1 MPSFV
6 NPAGLWALLGIPA
19 VLLIHFLQR
28 KAQSFPV
35 STLFLLEKTHRE
47 ANIGRKF
54 DRLTN
59 SIPLWM
65 QLLAVL
71 LITWLMTEPRFPM
84 ERSTQRIA
92 IVLDSSASMSVSKEF
107 IITSLAEQLPPLKG
121 FASDVEYTVLESIPG
136 KPRIYAGKSTEDL
149 LAALKAWQ
157 PLAPLTDPTLALRL
171 ARSLVSRDGIV
182 LFVTDTPVEGMPF
195 DARLLAAGKKIGNC
209 GFTGVAFDEKDGT
222 LVWRATLQ
230 NYADEEITRTWQ
242 IDSGN
247 GQLSPPRSITL
258 EPRSLLTLQANF
270 PSKSERIKLILS
282 ADQFPLDDTLHLVRP
297 NPKQLFLSTAAPLEA
312 LSKKILRSIEN
323 MQPVGTQAA
332 DLSLISYDPLD
343 PVLAEGNAVIF
354 SNDATQGGQY
364 LAGGLIATQH
374 PLMNGI
380 NWQSLLI
387 RETISLEIRANDEV
401 LLRQAERPLILLRNA
416 PATAIQ
422 AASQQLLFNF
432 DPRLSNIDTQPAL
445 IVCLLRFAEQIRSK
459 KIAKSQE
466 NWECGQPINIA
477 IKPSTAALFLDR
489 LDAQGK
495 TLASQSIA
503 PNQPLFAPA
512 EPGFYQVR
520 QGEEILVTSAA
531 CFADTREADF
541 SLCASENQ
549 LTDAQTN
556 TVQAHSSGD
565 PFYHYWIIL
574 LLLLLIASWIFIK
587 ERKAVVA

>member
-282 ADQFPLDDTLHLVRP
+282 ADDFPLDDTLHLVRP

>member
-209 GFTGVAFDEKDGT
+209 GFTGVAFEEKDGT
-222 LVWRATLQ
+222 LLWRATLQ

-531 CFADTREADF
+531 YFADTREADF

>member
-1 MPSFV
+1 MPSFA

-19 VLLIHFLQR
+19 ILLIHFLQR

-47 ANIGRKF
+47 ANTGRNF

-84 ERSTQRIA
+84 ARSTQRIA
-92 IVLDSSASMSVSKEF
+92 IVLDSSASMSVSKEL

-121 FASDVEYTVLESIPG
+121 FATEVEYTVLESLPG
-136 KPRIYAGKSTEDL
+136 KPRIYAGKSTEEL
-149 LAALKAWQ
+149 LAALKEWQ

-171 ARSLVSRDGIV
+171 ASSLVSRDGIV
-182 LFVTDTPVEGMPF
+182 LFVTDTPVESLPF
-195 DARLLAAGKKIGNC
+195 DARLLAAGEKIGNC
-209 GFTGVAFDEKDGT
+209 GFTGVAFEEKDGT
-222 LVWRATLQ
+222 LLWRATLQ
-230 NYADEEITRTWQ
+230 NYSDEEITRTWQ

-247 GQLSPPRSITL
+247 GQLSPPKSITL

-282 ADQFPLDDTLHLVRP
+282 ADDFPLDDTLHLVRP
-297 NPKQLFLSTAAPLEA
+297 APKQLYLSTAEPLEA
-312 LSKKILRSIEN
+312 LGKKILRSIEN
-323 MQPVGTQAA
+323 MQPVGTQTA
-332 DLSLISYDPLD
+332 DLSLVSYDPLD
-343 PVLAEGNAVIF
+343 PVLPEGNAVIF

-364 LAGGLIATQH
+364 LAGGIIATQH

-380 NWQSLLI
+380 NWQALLI
-387 RETISLEIRANDEV
+387 RETISLEIRPNDEV
-401 LLRQAERPLILLRNA
+401 LLRQADRPLILLRST
-416 PATAIQ
+416 PATATQ

-445 IVCLLRFAEQIRSK
+445 IVCLLRFAEQIRTK
-459 KIAKSQE
+459 KVAKSQE
-466 NWECGQPINIA
+466 NWECAQPINIA
-477 IKPSTAALFLDR
+477 IKTSAAPLFLDQ

-495 TLASQSIA
+495 TLASRAIDAS
-503 PNQPLFAPA
+503 QPLFAPE

-531 CFADTREADF
+531 YFADTREADF

-556 TVQAHSSGD
+556 AVQAHSIGD

-574 LLLLLIASWIFIK
+574 LLVLLLASWIFIK

>member
-209 GFTGVAFDEKDGT
+209 GFTGVAFEEKDST
-222 LVWRATLQ
+222 LLWRATLQ

-387 RETISLEIRANDEV
+387 RETISLEIRSSDEV

-416 PATAIQ
+416 PATATQ

-459 KIAKSQE
+459 KIDKSQE
-466 NWECGQPINIA
+466 NWECAQPINIA

-531 CFADTREADF
+531 YFADTREADF
-541 SLCASENQ
+541 SFCASENQ

>member
-209 GFTGVAFDEKDGT
+209 GFTGVAFEEKDGT

-531 CFADTREADF
+531 YFADTREADF

>member
-1 MPSFV
+1 
-6 NPAGLWALLGIPA
+6 
-19 VLLIHFLQR
+19 
-28 KAQSFPV
+28 
-35 STLFLLEKTHRE
+35 
-47 ANIGRKF
+47 
-54 DRLTN
+54 
-59 SIPLWM
+59 
-65 QLLAVL
+65 
-71 LITWLMTEPRFPM
+71 
-84 ERSTQRIA
+84 
-92 IVLDSSASMSVSKEF
+92 
-107 IITSLAEQLPPLKG
+107 
-121 FASDVEYTVLESIPG
+121 
-136 KPRIYAGKSTEDL
+136 
-149 LAALKAWQ
+149 
-157 PLAPLTDPTLALRL
+157 
-171 ARSLVSRDGIV
+171 V

-209 GFTGVAFDEKDGT
+209 GFTGVAFEEKDST
-222 LVWRATLQ
+222 LLWRATLQ

-416 PATAIQ
+416 PATATQ

-466 NWECGQPINIA
+466 NWECAQPINIA

-531 CFADTREADF
+531 YFADTREADF

>member
-65 QLLAVL
+65 QLIAVL

-209 GFTGVAFDEKDGT
+209 GFTGVAFEEKDGT
-222 LVWRATLQ
+222 LLWRATLQ

-416 PATAIQ
+416 PATATQ

-466 NWECGQPINIA
+466 NWECAQPINIA

-531 CFADTREADF
+531 YFADTREADF

>member
-209 GFTGVAFDEKDGT
+209 GFTGVAFEEKDGT
-222 LVWRATLQ
+222 LLWRATLQ

-282 ADQFPLDDTLHLVRP
+282 ADDFPLDDTLHLVRP

-531 CFADTREADF
+531 YFADTREADF

>member
-47 ANIGRKF
+47 ANTGRKF

-65 QLLAVL
+65 HLLAVL

-121 FASDVEYTVLESIPG
+121 FASDVEYTVLESIPD

-209 GFTGVAFDEKDGT
+209 GFTGVAFEEKDGT
-222 LVWRATLQ
+222 LLWRATLQ

-387 RETISLEIRANDEV
+387 RETISLEIHANDEV

-416 PATAIQ
+416 PATATQ

-466 NWECGQPINIA
+466 NWECAQPINIA

-520 QGEEILVTSAA
+520 HGEEILVTSAA
-531 CFADTREADF
+531 YFADTREADF
-541 SLCASENQ
+541 SFCASENQ

>member
-282 ADQFPLDDTLHLVRP
+282 ADDFPLDDTLHLVRP

-416 PATAIQ
+416 PGTAIQ

-531 CFADTREADF
+531 YFADTREADF

>member
-54 DRLTN
+54 DRLTK

-466 NWECGQPINIA
+466 NWECGQPLNIA

-531 CFADTREADF
+531 YFADTREADF

-574 LLLLLIASWIFIK
+574 LLLLLIASWMFIK

>member
-466 NWECGQPINIA
+466 NWECGQPLNIA

-531 CFADTREADF
+531 YFADTREADF

>member
-1 MPSFV
+1 MPSFA

-19 VLLIHFLQR
+19 ILLIHFLQR

-47 ANIGRKF
+47 ANTGRNF

-84 ERSTQRIA
+84 ARSTQRIA
-92 IVLDSSASMSVSKEF
+92 IVLDSSASMSVSKEL

-121 FASDVEYTVLESIPG
+121 FATEVEYTVLESIPG
-136 KPRIYAGKSTEDL
+136 KPRVYAGKSTEEL

-182 LFVTDTPVEGMPF
+182 LFVTDTPVESLPF
-195 DARLLAAGKKIGNC
+195 DARLLAAGEKIGNC
-209 GFTGVAFDEKDGT
+209 GFTGVAFEEKDGT
-222 LVWRATLQ
+222 LLWRATLQ
-230 NYADEEITRTWQ
+230 NYSDEEITRTWQ

-247 GQLSPPRSITL
+247 GQLSPPKSITL

-270 PSKSERIKLILS
+270 PSKSERIKLMLS

-297 NPKQLFLSTAAPLEA
+297 APKQLFLSTAAPLEA
-312 LSKKILRSIEN
+312 LGKKILRSIEN
-323 MQPVGTQAA
+323 MQPVGTQTA
-332 DLSLISYDPLD
+332 DLSLVSYDPLD
-343 PVLAEGNAVIF
+343 PVLPEGNAVIF

-364 LAGGLIATQH
+364 LAGGIIATQH

-380 NWQSLLI
+380 NWQALLI
-387 RETISLEIRANDEV
+387 RETISLEIRPSDEV
-401 LLRQAERPLILLRNA
+401 LLRQADRPLILLRST
-416 PATAIQ
+416 PATATVP
-422 AASQQLLFNF
+422 ASQQLLFNF

-445 IVCLLRFAEQIRSK
+445 IVCLLRFAEQIRTK
-459 KIAKSQE
+459 KVAKSQE
-466 NWECGQPINIA
+466 NWECAQPINIA
-477 IKPSTAALFLDR
+477 IKPNTAALFLDQ

-495 TLASQSIA
+495 TLASQSID
-503 PNQPLFAPA
+503 PNQPLFAP
-512 EPGFYQVR
+512 EQPGFYQVR
-520 QGEEILVTSAA
+520 QGEEILVTSATY
-531 CFADTREADF
+531 FADTREADF
-541 SLCASENQ
+541 SHCASENQ
-549 LTDAQTN
+549 LANAQIN
-556 TVQAHSSGD
+556 AVQAHSIGD

-574 LLLLLIASWIFIK
+574 LLVLLLASWIFIK

>member
-222 LVWRATLQ
+222 LFRRATLQ

-242 IDSGN
+242 LDSGN

-354 SNDATQGGQY
+354 SNDATQGGHY

-416 PATAIQ
+416 PGTAIQ

-531 CFADTREADF
+531 YFADTREADF

>member
-1 MPSFV
+1 MPSFA
-6 NPAGLWALLGIPA
+6 NPAGLWALIGIPA
-19 VLLIHFLQR
+19 ILLIHFLQR

-47 ANIGRKF
+47 ANTGRNF

-84 ERSTQRIA
+84 ARSTQRIA
-92 IVLDSSASMSVSKEF
+92 IVLDSSASMSVSKEL

-121 FASDVEYTVLESIPG
+121 FATEVEYTVLESIPG
-136 KPRIYAGKSTEDL
+136 KPRIYAGKNTEEL

-182 LFVTDTPVEGMPF
+182 LFVTDTPVEVLPF
-195 DARLLAAGKKIGNC
+195 DARLLAAGEKIDNC
-209 GFTGVAFDEKDGT
+209 GFTGVTFEEKEGS
-222 LVWRATLQ
+222 LLWRATLQ
-230 NYADEEITRTWQ
+230 NYSDKEITRTWQ

-247 GQLSPPRSITL
+247 GQLSPPKSITL

-297 NPKQLFLSTAAPLEA
+297 APKQLFLSTAAPLEA
-312 LSKKILRSIEN
+312 LGKKILRSIEN

-332 DLSLISYDPLD
+332 DLSLVSYDPLD
-343 PVLAEGNAVIF
+343 PVLPEGNAVIF

-364 LAGGLIATQH
+364 LAGGIIATQH

-380 NWQSLLI
+380 NWQALLI
-387 RETISLEIRANDEV
+387 RETISLEIRPSDEV
-401 LLRQAERPLILLRNA
+401 LLRQAERPLILLRST
-416 PATAIQ
+416 PATATVP
-422 AASQQLLFNF
+422 ASQQLLFNF

-445 IVCLLRFAEQIRSK
+445 SVCLLRFAEQIRSK

-466 NWECGQPINIA
+466 NWECGQPLNIA

-531 CFADTREADF
+531 YFADTREADF

>member
-1 MPSFV
+1 
-6 NPAGLWALLGIPA
+6 
-19 VLLIHFLQR
+19 
-28 KAQSFPV
+28 
-35 STLFLLEKTHRE
+35 
-47 ANIGRKF
+47 
-54 DRLTN
+54 
-59 SIPLWM
+59 
-65 QLLAVL
+65 
-71 LITWLMTEPRFPM
+71 
-84 ERSTQRIA
+84 
-92 IVLDSSASMSVSKEF
+92 
-107 IITSLAEQLPPLKG
+107 
-121 FASDVEYTVLESIPG
+121 
-136 KPRIYAGKSTEDL
+136 
-149 LAALKAWQ
+149 
-157 PLAPLTDPTLALRL
+157 
-171 ARSLVSRDGIV
+171 
-182 LFVTDTPVEGMPF
+182 
-195 DARLLAAGKKIGNC
+195 
-209 GFTGVAFDEKDGT
+209 
-222 LVWRATLQ
+222 
-230 NYADEEITRTWQ
+230 
-242 IDSGN
+242 
-247 GQLSPPRSITL
+247 
-258 EPRSLLTLQANF
+258 
-270 PSKSERIKLILS
+270 
-282 ADQFPLDDTLHLVRP
+282 
-297 NPKQLFLSTAAPLEA
+297 
-312 LSKKILRSIEN
+312 
-323 MQPVGTQAA
+323 
-332 DLSLISYDPLD
+332 
-343 PVLAEGNAVIF
+343 
-354 SNDATQGGQY
+354 
-364 LAGGLIATQH
+364 
-374 PLMNGI
+374 MNGI

-459 KIAKSQE
+459 KIAKYQE

>member
-531 CFADTREADF
+531 YFADTREADF

>member
-282 ADQFPLDDTLHLVRP
+282 ADDFPLDDTLHLVRP

-531 CFADTREADF
+531 YFADTREADF

>member
-416 PATAIQ
+416 PGTAIQ

-466 NWECGQPINIA
+466 NWECGQPLNIA

-531 CFADTREADF
+531 YFADTREADF

-574 LLLLLIASWIFIK
+574 LLLLLIASWMFIK

>member
-65 QLLAVL
+65 QLIAVL

-209 GFTGVAFDEKDGT
+209 GFTGVAFEEKDST
-222 LVWRATLQ
+222 LLWRATLQ

-416 PATAIQ
+416 PATATQ

-466 NWECGQPINIA
+466 NWECAQPINIA

-531 CFADTREADF
+531 YFADTREADF